1 MPTFNATFLFVL
13 ISFAFF
19 ALMMKAIYFEPIM
32 SIKHK
37 REQKL
42 MEDQQ
47 LTADFLTRFE
57 QLHADYE
64 AGIKQARLEAHQ
76 VIQQIRQQSKTSAQQ
91 MVVESRAV
99 AQREADQK
107 MSELHQWRESTYQQ
121 MEPERASLTQS
132 VIAKVKAGSKLRT
145 ATGS

>member
-13 ISFAFF
+13 ISFAVF
-19 ALMMKAIYFEPIM
+19 AAIMQAIYFAPIM
-32 SIKHK
+32 KIKNE

-42 MEDQQ
+42 TDDQQ
-47 LTADFLTRFE
+47 STADFLARFE

-76 VIQQIRQQSKTSAQQ
+76 VIQNARQQSKTSAQQ
-91 MVVESRAV
+91 MVIESRTV
-99 AQREADQK
+99 AQGETDQK
-107 MSELHQWRESTYQQ
+107 MAELHQWRESTYQQ
-121 MEPERASLTQS
+121 MEAERASLTQS
-132 VIAKVKAGSKLRT
+132 VIAKVKAGNKLRT

>member
-13 ISFAFF
+13 ISFAVFTVI
-19 ALMMKAIYFEPIM
+19 MKAVYFAPIM
-32 SIKHK
+32 AIKHK

-42 MEDQQ
+42 TDDQQ
-47 LTADFLTRFE
+47 LTADFLTRLE
-57 QLHADYE
+57 ELQTDYE
-64 AGIKQARLEAHQ
+64 AGIKQAHLEAHQ
-76 VIQQIRQQSKTSAQQ
+76 IIQQIRQQSKTSAQQ
-91 MVVESRAV
+91 MVIESRAV

-107 MSELHQWRESTYQQ
+107 LSELHQWRESTYQQ

-145 ATGS
+145 VTGS